1 MAPPKDP
8 DQRPGSGRLPRN
20 RVRLLFIALVVLVL
34 VVIFGYML
42 IVSGVGNS

>member
-1 MAPPKDP
+1 MTSPKGRGE
-8 DQRPGSGRLPRN
+8 RPGAGRLPRN
-20 RVRLLFIALVVLVL
+20 RARALLVAVVVLVL